1 MYGIFTYIYH
11 KNQPNVGKYTIHGW
25 YGKWNCLSHKG
36 HGFWG
41 RFLVASS
48 DGFKAPW
55 LNSCPR
61 LPPCRRRRGRY
72 LFDFLDRPFKLKICF
87 RYFLVICGH
96 FLGSLLRVIC
106 WYHCKKKTGWFT
118 GFTLPETNELHLK
131 MLKMAGWNTKFLLGW
146 PIFGGELFFFRSVL
160 ILLAGVHPNFFSCVF
175 RSLVGEG
182 VSIFKELLFLLLLGE
197 MMQVDNLKYFKR
209 LQT

>member
-1 MYGIFTYIYH
+1 MFSVFFGNLWAFF
-11 KNQPNVGKYTIHGW
+11 GE
-25 YGKWNCLSHKG
+25 
-36 HGFWG
+36 
-41 RFLVASS
+41 SS
-48 DGFKAPW
+48 AGDM
-55 LNSCPR
+55 LIS
-61 LPPCRRRRGRY
+61 LP
-72 LFDFLDRPFKLKICF
+72 
-87 RYFLVICGH
+87 
-96 FLGSLLRVIC
+96 
-106 WYHCKKKTGWFT
+106 KKTGWFT